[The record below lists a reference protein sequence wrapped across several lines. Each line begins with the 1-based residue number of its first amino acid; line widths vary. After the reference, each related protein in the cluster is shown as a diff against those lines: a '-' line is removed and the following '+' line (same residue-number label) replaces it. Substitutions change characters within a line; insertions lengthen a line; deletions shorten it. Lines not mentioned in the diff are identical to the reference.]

1 MCQGCD
7 EDAQLVASATNLPV
21 ATVNAVRNAYAILGE
36 QRQAETEVIDL
47 SGEDTIDLTDI
58 IRQVAREGRTVMVVG
73 GQRPDPEL
81 HLRLVRDADR
91 NPYVFVQHQGL
102 DRDAILEV
110 LNIATASYASDGNG
124 AVTEQGTIV
133 TAPGEI
139 PSGPR
144 PWYS

>member
-7 EDAQLVASATNLPV
+7 EDAQIVASATNLPV
-21 ATVNAVRNAYAILGE
+21 ATVTAVRNAYAILGE
-36 QRQAETEVIDL
+36 QRAAETEVIDL
-47 SGEDTIDLTDI
+47 SGEDTVDLTDI
-58 IRQVAREGRTVMVVG
+58 IRQVANGGATVTIVG
-73 GQRPDPEL
+73 GQLPDPEL
-81 HLRLVRDADR
+81 HIRLVRDADR
-91 NPYVFVQHQGL
+91 NPYVCVQHQGL

-124 AVTEQGTIV
+124 AVTESGTIV
-133 TAPGEI
+133 TAPGQI